1 MKKTVITLLLLFTCF
16 LEIKAQHTSEA
27 SGIAYNYLQGE
38 RAKAD
43 KVLGDLANA
52 PIDSLKKAEKIL
64 IDALVYYNSEEVKA
78 LAKTDKYLF
87 AREGDI
93 NIDLAKIKIKIGKQ
107 DEAIPYLIKNLSGNS
122 GSVYAKS
129 MKRNAVFDNVLKS
142 PEILPYIKK
151 IDASHRVF
159 NSTSLNTPYV
169 YNISDAEKLAGLSKF
184 WSEAK
189 YNFAYFENLP
199 DLDWDKL
206 YLEYIPFVQNTKSTL
221 EYFKV
226 MEKFCAELK
235 DSHTDVWSTS
245 DSLRSLT
252 NFAPPIRTTLVEGKV
267 LITSVLSDSLE
278 KSGIKVGMEVVSID
292 KIPVKDYAKNIM
304 PYQSSS
310 TEQDLTL
317 RTYTYSLLLGNKEQP
332 VELEL
337 KGIDGKIS
345 TRKLSRK
352 GYGVRKKTESVEFK
366 ILPNNLAYF
375 AINEF
380 ETSKSREKFMSIFD
394 SLANT
399 TALILDIRRNGGGST
414 DVSILRCLTD
424 KPIKQAQYFVRKYV
438 PTYRAWGGREEGI
451 VWQQEPQS
459 EWSPNGNKLYK
470 KPVVLLIG
478 PQTFSA
484 AEDFAVIFDSMKR
497 GKMIGEATAGSTGQ
511 PLPFSLPGGLMG
523 RVCTKR
529 DLYPDGKVFVGEG
542 IKPDIEIKPTIV
554 DIQNGRDTVLE
565 KAIEYLNGFKK

>member
-1 MKKTVITLLLLFTCF
+1 MKKTVITLLLLFTSF

-27 SGIAYNYLQGE
+27 SGKAYEYLQGE

-43 KVLGDLANA
+43 KVLGDWAKPPL
-52 PIDSLKKAEKIL
+52 DSLKKAEKIL
-64 IDALVYYNSEEVKA
+64 QDALTYYHSQDVKA

-87 AREGDI
+87 GRESDI
-93 NIDLAKIKIKIGKQ
+93 NFDMAVIKIKKGEQ
-107 DEAIPYLIKNLSGNS
+107 NGAIALLKKNLSGSS
-122 GSVYAKS
+122 GSAYAKW
-129 MKRNAVFDNVLKS
+129 MKNDTIFESVVNA
-142 PEILPYIKK
+142 PELLPFFKK
-151 IDASHRVF
+151 IEASNRVF
-159 NSTSLNTPYV
+159 NGTALNTPYK

-206 YLEYIPFVQNTKSTL
+206 YLEYIPLIQNTKNTL
-221 EYFKV
+221 EYYQV
-226 MEKFCAELK
+226 MQKFCAELK
-235 DSHTDVWSTS
+235 DSHTNVWSTS

-267 LITSVLSDSLE
+267 LITSVLSDSLQ

-292 KIPVKDYAKNIM
+292 KIPVKEYAQKLM

-310 TEQDLTL
+310 TEQDLRL
-317 RTYTYSLLLGNKEQP
+317 RTFTYSLLRGNREQT

-345 TRKLSRK
+345 TRKLPRK
-352 GYGVRKKTESVEFK
+352 GYGVLKKTESVEFK
-366 ILPNNLAYF
+366 ILPNNVAYL

-394 SLANT
+394 SLSNT

-414 DVSILRCLTD
+414 DVSILKCLTD
-424 KPIKQAQYFVRKYV
+424 KPIKQGQHFVRKYV
-438 PTYRAWGGREEGI
+438 PTYRAWGSEEGI
-451 VWQQEPQS
+451 VWQQEPVS
-459 EWSPNGNKLYK
+459 DWSPNGKKLYT
-470 KPVVLLIG
+470 KPVVLLISS
-478 PQTFSA
+478 QTFSA

-497 GKMIGEATAGSTGQ
+497 GKMIGEVTGGSTGQ

-529 DLYPDGKVFVGEG
+529 DLYPDGKVFVGVG

-554 DIQNGRDTVLE
+554 DIQKGRDTVLE
-565 KAIEYLNGFKK
+565 GALEYLKQQK

>member
-1 MKKTVITLLLLFTCF
+1 MKKTVITLLLLFNSF

-27 SGIAYNYLQGE
+27 SANAYEYLQGE
-38 RAKAD
+38 RAKAG
-43 KVLGDLANA
+43 KVLGDLANS

-64 IDALVYYNSEEVKA
+64 LDALVYYNSDEIKA
-78 LAKTDKYLF
+78 LAKSDKYLF

-93 NIDLAKIKIKIGKQ
+93 NIDLAKIKIQIGKQ
-107 DEAIPYLIKNLSGNS
+107 DEAIPYIIKNLSGNF

-129 MKRNAVFDNVLKS
+129 MKRKAVFENVLTS
-142 PEILPYIKK
+142 PEIIPYLRK
-151 IDASHRVF
+151 IDASNRVF

-206 YLEYIPFVQNTKSTL
+206 YLEYIPIVQSTKSTL
-221 EYFKV
+221 EYYQV
-226 MEKFCAELK
+226 MQKFCAELK
-235 DSHTDVWSTS
+235 DSHTNVWSTS

-278 KSGIKVGMEVVSID
+278 KTGVKVGMEIISID

-317 RTYTYSLLLGNKEQP
+317 RTYTYSLLRGNKEQP

-345 TRKLSRK
+345 TRKLPRK
-352 GYGVRKKTESVEFK
+352 GYGMLKKTESVEFK
-366 ILPNNLAYF
+366 ILPNNVAYL

-394 SLANT
+394 TLAKT
-399 TALILDIRRNGGGST
+399 TALILDIRRNGGGNT
-414 DVSILRCLTD
+414 DVSILKCLTD

-438 PTYRAWGGREEGI
+438 PTYRAWGNEEGI
-451 VWQQEPQS
+451 VWQQEAQS
-459 EWSPNGNKLYK
+459 EWSPNGKMLYT
-470 KPVVLLIG
+470 KPVVLLIS

-542 IKPDIEIKPTIV
+542 IKPDIEIRPTIV